1 MIPYGSP
8 ICLTNLI
15 QNNFEVSKMIKLKF
29 TTLIFTGFLTAFT
42 FLSVEAQDEIPP
54 NDAPVQNL
62 NQQRRPNLLAEL
74 NLTPEQIQQIR
85 RVNAEKKPSMQA
97 AQQKMREANRNLD
110 QAIYADNAD
119 EAVIQTRLKDVQLAQ
134 AEIFKIRSMTEYA
147 VRKILTPEQLVKF
160 RELRSRFAERLENR
174 PNKRRNRPM
183 NAPNQ
188 RLLNRQRN
196 MRPNNYTL
204 YC

>member
-1 MIPYGSP
+1 
-8 ICLTNLI
+8 
-15 QNNFEVSKMIKLKF
+15 MIKLKF
-29 TTLIFTGFLTAFT
+29 PTLIFAAFLIIFA

-62 NQQRRPNLLAEL
+62 KQPRRPNLLAEL
-74 NLTPEQIQQIR
+74 DLTPEQIQQIR
-85 RVNAEKKPSMQA
+85 RVNAEKKPLMQA

-119 EAVIQTRLKDVQLAQ
+119 EAVIQARLKDVQLAQ

-160 RELRSRFAERLENR
+160 RELRSRFAERMENR
-174 PNKRRNRPM
+174 PNQRRNRPM
-183 NAPNQ
+183 DAPNQ
-188 RLLNRQRN
+188 KLLNRQPK
-196 MRPNNYTL
+196 MRPNN
-204 YC
+204 